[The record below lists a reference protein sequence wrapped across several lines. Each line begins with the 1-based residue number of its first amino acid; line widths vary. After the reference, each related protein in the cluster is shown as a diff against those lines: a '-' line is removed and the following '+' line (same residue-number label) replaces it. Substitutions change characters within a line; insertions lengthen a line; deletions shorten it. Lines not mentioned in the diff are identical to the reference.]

1 MINQTLRYRVK
12 ISGRTFEVE
21 IQDLNTVPV
30 VAIVDGESVE
40 VWPQGSTNTQGVPK
54 TAAWVPK
61 SEPAEM
67 PASLGSL
74 LDSGNEKKAVDAV
87 KAPIPGVIASISVQ
101 PGDEVQTG
109 QELCVLE
116 AMKMK
121 NSIRSPR
128 PGRISGVKVTPGQ
141 AVNHHDLLFE
151 FAQPGA

>member
-1 MINQTLRYRVK
+1 MINQTMRYRVK

-30 VAIVDGESVE
+30 VAIVDGEPVE
-40 VWPQGSTNTQGVPK
+40 VWSQDSPDAQVVPK
-54 TAAWVPK
+54 AAARAPK
-61 SEPAEM
+61 SDSTEM
-67 PASLGSL
+67 SSSSELASG
-74 LDSGNEKKAVDAV
+74 DGKQAVNAV
-87 KAPIPGVIASISVQ
+87 KAPIPGVIVSISAQ

-121 NSIRSPR
+121 NTIRSPR
-128 PGRISGVKVTPGQ
+128 PGRISEVKIAAGQ

-151 FAQPGA
+151 FAQ

>member
-1 MINQTLRYRVK
+1 MINQTMRYRVK

-40 VWPQGSTNTQGVPK
+40 VWPQGSTDTQGVPK
-54 TAAWVPK
+54 AAARVPK